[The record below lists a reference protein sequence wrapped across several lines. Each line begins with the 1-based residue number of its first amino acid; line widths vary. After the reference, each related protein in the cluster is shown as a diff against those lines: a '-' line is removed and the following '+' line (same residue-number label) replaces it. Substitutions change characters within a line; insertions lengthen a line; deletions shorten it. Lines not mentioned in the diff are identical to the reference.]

1 MFTGF
6 YKNFKN
12 QFKFKLLYPNRID
25 NVHAFDKS
33 TSIGECYNIVLLF
46 IKTNYEYVLNYF
58 FVTFSQ
64 QHLTETLSS
73 PEWKLYAWLAAIY
86 TLEMLLY
93 DVLF

>member
-1 MFTGF
+1 M
-6 YKNFKN
+6 
-12 QFKFKLLYPNRID
+12 LLT
-25 NVHAFDKS
+25 KS
-33 TSIGECYNIVLLF
+33 TSIGECSNIALVF

-73 PEWKLYAWLAAIY
+73 PEWKLYAWLAAIF

-93 DVLF
+93 DVLL